1 MIGVGAAD
9 GLRADVEQAPF
20 DLRVE
25 ARQSTEEP
33 VARLELLDGYRR
45 VLRLLVAQ
53 VVIFAIGL

>member
-1 MIGVGAAD
+1 MISVGTT
-9 GLRADVEQAPF
+9 GRLRPNIEQTPF

-33 VARLELLDGYRR
+33 VTRLELLDGYRR